1 VFYNG
6 TRYCRITLLA
16 FLTQEEKKMA
26 ERKSGKFIVPSQGG
40 AMRGFVQRLKL
51 IGRLMADSRVS
62 PFVKVLPLASLGY
75 LFLPADLIPVVP
87 FISALDDAAILWI
100 GSTLFVELCPDDVV
114 KEHQQALESNLK
126 ETSDEIVDVDATDVN
141 ENR

>member
-1 VFYNG
+1 
-6 TRYCRITLLA
+6 
-16 FLTQEEKKMA
+16 MA

-40 AMRGFVQRLKL
+40 AMKGLVQRIKL
-51 IGRLMADSRVS
+51 IGRLMADSRVNI
-62 PFVKVLPLASLGY
+62 FIKVLPLASLGY

-114 KEHQQALESNLK
+114 KEHMKSLESNLD
-126 ETSDEIVDVDATDVN
+126 TSVSDEVVDAEATDLN
-141 ENR
+141 DDRK

>member
-1 VFYNG
+1 
-6 TRYCRITLLA
+6 
-16 FLTQEEKKMA
+16 MA
-26 ERKSGKFIVPSQGG
+26 ERKSGKFIVPAQGG

-51 IGRLMADSRVS
+51 IGRLMADSRVNILL
-62 PFVKVLPLASLGY
+62 KTLPLASLGY

-114 KEHQQALESNLK
+114 EEHRRAIETNVT

-141 ENR
+141 ETR